1 VRLWLTAGVVIAVWL
16 VPQLGDACAVC
27 FSARDENRQAF
38 TITTAFLT
46 ALPLLMVGSLVFWLR
61 GRFHQ
66 HDQRTEPWLASES
79 PALVLRGPRAKT
91 RKRAA

>member
-1 VRLWLTAGVVIAVWL
+1 VRLWLTAGVAIAVWL
-16 VPQLGDACAVC
+16 APQLSDACAVC

-61 GRFHQ
+61 RRFYRHG
-66 HDQRTEPWLASES
+66 QRAEPRITSES
-79 PALVLRGPRAKT
+79 PTPRHPSVE
-91 RKRAA
+91 RAA